1 MKAAV
6 IEIRYKSWL
15 LRCDPETTRA
25 GYARIEQGA
34 PERCGCDHCLN
45 FIARREQSY
54 PPEVLDLLTR
64 LGIDHRREAEVYH
77 LARLP
82 NGLHQYGGW
91 FHFVG
96 TFEGPGAWEADA
108 SGKRRPRLVPVDGHF
123 SLALRRDAQLA
134 PEPLKDQP
142 LVQLD
147 FLVEVPWILDRP
159 EPD

>member
-1 MKAAV
+1 V

-15 LRCDPETTRA
+15 LRCDPEATRA
-25 GYARIEQGA
+25 AYARAERGA
-34 PERCGCDHCLN
+34 PEKCGCDHCLN
-45 FIARREQSY
+45 YIALREQSY
-54 PPEVLDLLTR
+54 PPEALDLIAR

-96 TFEGPGAWEADA
+96 TFDGPDAWETDT
-108 SGKRRPRLVPVDGHF
+108 SGVRRLRPIPVDGRF
-123 SLALRRDAQLA
+123 SLAFRRDVQLA
-134 PEPLKDQP
+134 PEWLQGQP
-142 LVQLD
+142 LVQLE
-147 FLVEVPWILDRP
+147 FLVEVPWILDRL